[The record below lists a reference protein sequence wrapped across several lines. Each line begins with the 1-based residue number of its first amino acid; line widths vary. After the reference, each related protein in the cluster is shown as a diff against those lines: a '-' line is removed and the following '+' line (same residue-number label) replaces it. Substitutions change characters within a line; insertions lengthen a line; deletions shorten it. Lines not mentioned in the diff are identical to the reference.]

1 MGAISTPTHISS
13 GVFGATPGLLTLA
26 LTPKNNGSVLFG
38 PTTNVSDRVNN
49 AVQSKNNGNTLSFTV
64 QQGQTYFVNATYVL
78 APPNS
83 IGTLGDSSPNGII
96 LCDVGPLANPQLLE
110 VRG

>member
-13 GVFGATPGLLTLA
+13 GVFGATPGVLTLA
-26 LTPKNNGSVLFG
+26 LAPNNGTVLFD
-38 PTTNVSDRVNN
+38 PTTSIVEKPNTPVP
-49 AVQSKNNGNTLSFTV
+49 SKNTGNTLSFTV
-64 QQGQTYFVNATYVL
+64 QQGRTYLISALYAL
-78 APPNS
+78 LPPNS
-83 IGTLGDSSPNGII
+83 TGTLRDNSPNSIS